1 MSALSGLFDISSFF
15 IGILINLL
23 LIAMICYYFKRK
35 IDNLEVSQ
43 SEQAKMLYTIISQQ
57 QQLESTSQNVV
68 LGDSF
73 PETKTVST
81 GSVSVLHG
89 LNLSQLVQEGDE
101 NKQDDTL
108 LIENSVDEEELSDES
123 DNESDNESEES
134 ESESESDEESEQ
146 EVEVQETKSIHY
158 DIENDVEKVFEY
170 DKMTVKEL
178 KEILGEKGIQP
189 AKKNMKKQEII
200 NMLVHEDKKNPEM
213 TFMKSDDS
221 ELVEVDDV
229 ETDIDVEHDNDI
241 VSDSNSVSEVNVED
255 SSDELVE

>member
-57 QQLESTSQNVV
+57 QSESPSQNVV

-81 GSVSVLHG
+81 GSVSVLQG

-108 LIENSVDEEELSDES
+108 LIENSVDEEELSD
-123 DNESDNESEES
+123 ESDNESEES

-200 NMLVHEDKKNPEM
+200 NMLVHEDKKDPEM
-213 TFMKSDDS
+213 KFMKSDDS

-229 ETDIDVEHDNDI
+229 ETDIDEEHDNDI